1 MCSWEDRKVGSMV
14 NNIELT
20 KTNLWFLFS
29 GVGLGPAV
37 WCECVCI
44 RERCVTS
51 SVCREGGGWIIS
63 GYLTGM
69 LSTISTISTISTL
82 SRGTRNS
89 QMCFQSGLRTAD
101 KEAPSH
107 TWPPPD
113 TILPWDL
120 VPGFYFIR
128 RQDSCEDTLVYLQ
141 FVNINI
147 WKYLFYYTV
156 LECLLFPLTLTN
168 GLRWMRWG

>member
-1 MCSWEDRKVGSMV
+1 MFRGWARGWFGGCSVVCVS
-14 NNIELT
+14 
-20 KTNLWFLFS
+20 
-29 GVGLGPAV
+29 
-37 WCECVCI
+37 ECDVSLAECAG
-44 RERCVTS
+44 
-51 SVCREGGGWIIS
+51 EGGG
-63 GYLTGM
+63 
-69 LSTISTISTISTL
+69 

-128 RQDSCEDTLVYLQ
+128 GQDSCEDTLLYLQ
-141 FVNINI
+141 FVNIL
-147 WKYLFYYTV
+147 KYLLYWVAFRLV
-156 LECLLFPLTLTN
+156 LVESLGMSSISINLNEWTKMNEMRGPRLLIPTL
-168 GLRWMRWG
+168 GQ